1 MSNKTKAIFALYP
14 NVTNL
19 IGEQEAF
26 DADGN
31 QVTIDFDAVN
41 AWTDPNA
48 YIAKRQKEYPNVL
61 DYIDA
66 VVKGDQEQI
75 DDYIAA
81 CQAVKT
87 KYPKPE

>member
-1 MSNKTKAIFALYP
+1 MKKMVNGVIVDMTPEEIAQR
-14 NVTNL
+14 
-19 IGEQEAF
+19 QEEE
-26 DADGN
+26 N
-31 QVTIDFDAVN
+31 QWQIYKQEWDSKQYARN
-41 AWTDPNA
+41 RAN
-48 YIAKRQKEYPNVL
+48 EYPPAA
-61 DYIDA
+61 DYLDA

>member
-1 MSNKTKAIFALYP
+1 MLNDVAY
-14 NVTNL
+14 
-19 IGEQEAF
+19 
-26 DADGN
+26 DANGN
-31 QVTIDFDAVN
+31 EVAYDKDAVQ
-41 AWTDPNA
+41 AYVDAHA
-48 YIAKRQKEYPNVL
+48 YIAKRQAEYPSLLN
-61 DYIDA
+61 YIDG